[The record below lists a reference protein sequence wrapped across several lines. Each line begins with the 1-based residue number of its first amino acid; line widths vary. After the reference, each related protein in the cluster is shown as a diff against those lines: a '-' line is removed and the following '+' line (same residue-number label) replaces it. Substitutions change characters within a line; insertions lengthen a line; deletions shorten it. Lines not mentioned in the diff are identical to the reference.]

1 MASKIVAT
9 LTIFIVISLPL
20 IKAQWQPNA
29 FEASLLDQACF
40 NTENRAACLS
50 RISAAYRQGAGGPM
64 PILNAAIGG
73 ALEEASKTIENVS
86 NLQSALENNVRE
98 EMAVRDC
105 IELLNYTLDELRW
118 SFELIE
124 KIDPAVAN
132 LHREE
137 SFRSWLSAALSNQ
150 ETCLEGFD
158 RTHGHLHVPVEREV
172 RQLTQLVSNI
182 LALHKR
188 LRRIISH
195 PPHESNT
202 GIATFDLPPKPT
214 WLTKDYEEQMHESG
228 HAIHADAVV
237 ALDGTGQFRSI
248 TEAINSAPNNST
260 RRYVIYVKEGEY
272 VEQVEVTRKKTNIVL
287 IGDGMDK
294 TVISGSR
301 SHASGWTTF
310 RSATFAVSGSGF
322 IARDITFRN
331 TAGPEGSQAV
341 ALRVDSDCSVFYR
354 CSIEGYQDT
363 LYAHSLRQ
371 FYRDCNIYGTV
382 DFIFGSGLIVV
393 QHCNIS
399 GRTPLPK
406 QVITIT
412 AQSRNNKSVDH
423 SGFSFQDCFIDST
436 YPTYLG
442 RPWKPYS
449 RVVFMQS
456 YLGPKVEPAGWL
468 EWPENS
474 GNDTVFYGEYM
485 NHGPGAE
492 LSGRVK
498 WPGYHIIRDQKM
510 ASLFTV
516 RRFIDGKSWLPST
529 GVTFMA
535 DLDG

>member
-20 IKAQWQPNA
+20 SKAQWQPNA

-86 NLQSALENNVRE
+86 NLQSAVENNVRE

-124 KIDPAVAN
+124 KIDPAVSN

-202 GIATFDLPPKPT
+202 GSATFDLPPKPT

-310 RSATFAVSGSGF
+310 RSATFG
-322 IARDITFRN
+322 
-331 TAGPEGSQAV
+331 
-341 ALRVDSDCSVFYR
+341 
-354 CSIEGYQDT
+354 
-363 LYAHSLRQ
+363 
-371 FYRDCNIYGTV
+371 
-382 DFIFGSGLIVV
+382 
-393 QHCNIS
+393 
-399 GRTPLPK
+399 
-406 QVITIT
+406 
-412 AQSRNNKSVDH
+412 
-423 SGFSFQDCFIDST
+423 
-436 YPTYLG
+436 
-442 RPWKPYS
+442 
-449 RVVFMQS
+449 
-456 YLGPKVEPAGWL
+456 
-468 EWPENS
+468 EN
-474 GNDTVFYGEYM
+474 FC
-485 NHGPGAE
+485 
-492 LSGRVK
+492 
-498 WPGYHIIRDQKM
+498 
-510 ASLFTV
+510 
-516 RRFIDGKSWLPST
+516 
-529 GVTFMA
+529 
-535 DLDG
+535 